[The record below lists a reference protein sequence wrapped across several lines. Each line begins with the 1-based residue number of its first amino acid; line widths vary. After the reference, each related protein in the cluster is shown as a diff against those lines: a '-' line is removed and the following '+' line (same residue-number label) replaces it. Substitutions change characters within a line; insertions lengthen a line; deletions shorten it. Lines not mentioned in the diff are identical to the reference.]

1 MFLSSFVHPSIPQ
14 PVFLNYVASI
24 WWSIFVITSIGPAYT
39 AVTTA
44 EQIFGCVYALFG
56 MAAVCLC
63 GTVFGPIFC
72 EFLF

>member
-1 MFLSSFVHPSIPQ
+1 MMLFPSSSSPPSLSQ

-56 MAAVCLC
+56 MAAVC
-63 GTVFGPIFC
+63 
-72 EFLF
+72 